1 MTVLEKADILKLSRL
16 CSVLLNIFLKHFLNF
31 GVLKIGMLTRFFLAT
46 VIFSIHESI
55 NEGVD
60 SHREFAEDSC
70 NKSGGEGNN
79 IKINS
84 YQVTCAG
91 GD

>member
-1 MTVLEKADILKLSRL
+1 M
-16 CSVLLNIFLKHFLNF
+16 F
-31 GVLKIGMLTRFFLAT
+31 GPFEHISKTFFELWRPESWNVNDSLFFLIYIFAT
-46 VIFSIHESI
+46 SIFILHESI

-60 SHREFAEDSC
+60 SHGEFTEDSC
-70 NKSGGEGNN
+70 NKSGSEGNN

>member
-1 MTVLEKADILKLSRL
+1 MFGPFEHISKTFFELWRPESWNVNE
-16 CSVLLNIFLKHFLNF
+16 IFF
-31 GVLKIGMLTRFFLAT
+31 ILAT

-60 SHREFAEDSC
+60 SHGEFTEDSC
-70 NKSGGEGNN
+70 NKSGSEGNN